1 MERYNKIDYYNKIQ
15 FGKYCLAFDKIDGSN
30 VRFQWNRK
38 RGFYK
43 FGTRNNLIDRN
54 DEIFGPSIDIFL
66 NKYSDDIERVFRK
79 KYRSVDTFVVFGEFF
94 GKNSFAGRHTNEA
107 KDVVIFDIHQYKRGI
122 ISPYE
127 FVEDF
132 GHLHIPDVIY
142 TGPYTM
148 DFVQSIR
155 DNKHNLKEGVI
166 VKGILKT
173 KNQKDEVWM
182 VKVKTKEWLQ
192 RVKEL
197 HGERALLEELNG
209 DRRLLV

>member
-1 MERYNKIDYYNKIQ
+1 
-15 FGKYCLAFDKIDGSN
+15 
-30 VRFQWNRK
+30 
-38 RGFYK
+38 
-43 FGTRNNLIDRN
+43 
-54 DEIFGPSIDIFL
+54 
-66 NKYSDDIERVFRK
+66 
-79 KYRSVDTFVVFGEFF
+79 
-94 GKNSFAGRHTNEA
+94 
-107 KDVVIFDIHQYKRGI
+107 
-122 ISPYE
+122 
-127 FVEDF
+127 
-132 GHLHIPDVIY
+132 
-142 TGPYTM
+142 M

-155 DNKHNLKEGVI
+155 DNKHSLKEGVI